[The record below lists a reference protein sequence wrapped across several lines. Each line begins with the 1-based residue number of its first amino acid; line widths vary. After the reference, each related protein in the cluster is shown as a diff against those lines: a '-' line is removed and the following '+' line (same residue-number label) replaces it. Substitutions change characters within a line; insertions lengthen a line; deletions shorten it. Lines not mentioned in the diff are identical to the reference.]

1 MTQSASDNSNGSTEV
16 ETPPPA
22 ELDKVFTPPSQRE
35 WSESALAGLAAN
47 ATLSSLAHETLD
59 GLSIAVLY
67 DTATGE
73 ACTGLPYRDMVSG
86 WDNRVA
92 LEHATNAEDAN
103 RQLLEALSAGNT
115 SIQITANA
123 QTDFATLL
131 NGIMLDVAPISL
143 RISHDLAKVADNFK
157 RHIDAQNMDSA
168 GVNCSFNADPVGNWL
183 TEGDVNVSLDTA
195 LATLGQFATDTRKQ
209 FPLSKTVLVD
219 STIHHNAGAS
229 ATQELH
235 AAIATGTLYLE
246 ALINAGMSAEQAS
259 AHIVFQMSCDA
270 DVLMGVI
277 KLRSLAHLWQH
288 VLGQFNQ
295 VSGSTPDGNNK
306 GLSLVVETSRR
317 NQSRIEHWNN
327 HLRNM
332 AACTAAAMGNA
343 TTIIVHPHDCIDDW
357 AADED
362 GSLGARMARNLPI
375 ILDRESGLISVNDP
389 FKGSHAIETLTSQLI
404 NKTWQSLSDMGNSAG
419 WLSSIQSG
427 EWQASIGEIHA
438 QRLTR
443 LSDEKSIMVGI
454 NRFTASGTNTTTQ
467 AIHHSEKGG
476 SSGLKL
482 VRVRDA
488 ESYEAG
494 LASVQSSD
502 KASTH

>member
-1 MTQSASDNSNGSTEV
+1 MTQSASDNSNGSTDV

-22 ELDKVFTPPSQRE
+22 ELDRVFTPPSQRE
-35 WSESALAGLAAN
+35 WSESALAGLTAN

-59 GLSIAVLY
+59 GLNIAVLY
-67 DTATGE
+67 DTAAGE

-86 WDNRVA
+86 WDNRLA
-92 LEHATNAEDAN
+92 LGHATNAEHAN

-157 RHIDAQNMDSA
+157 RHIDAQNMNSA
-168 GVNCSFNADPVGNWL
+168 DVNCSFNADPVGNWL

-195 LATLGQFATDTRKQ
+195 LTSLGQFATDTRKQ
-209 FPLSKTVLVD
+209 FPSSKTVLVD
-219 STIHHNAGAS
+219 ATVHHNAGAS
-229 ATQELH
+229 ATQELQ

-246 ALINAGMSAEQAS
+246 ALRNTGMSVEQAS
-259 AHIVFQMSCDA
+259 GHIVFQMACDA

-288 VLGQFNQ
+288 VLGQFNHT
-295 VSGSTPDGNNK
+295 SSSPTAGNHQ

-317 NQSRIEHWNN
+317 NLSRIEYWNN

-343 TTIIVHPHDCIDDW
+343 TAIIVHPHDCIDDW
-357 AADED
+357 AANED
-362 GSLGARMARNLPI
+362 ASLGLRMARNLPI

-389 FKGSHAIETLTSQLI
+389 FKGSHAIETLTRQLME
-404 NKTWQSLSDMGNSAG
+404 KAWQSLSHMGNSAG

-427 EWQASIGEIHA
+427 EWQASIGKIHA
-438 QRLTR
+438 KRLARLT
-443 LSDEKSIMVGI
+443 DETSIMVGV
-454 NRFTASGTNTTTQ
+454 NRFTASSSHTTTQ
-467 AIHHSEKGG
+467 AIHHSAKTGASE
-476 SSGLKL
+476 LML

-488 ESYEAG
+488 ESYEADF
-494 LASVQSSD
+494 ASAQSSNT
-502 KASTH
+502 ASTH